1 MEKNY
6 SEKSTFPKG
15 EPQNMTFEQV
25 KKAFNKMENDKYKRP
40 KKGEESK
47 LTEYKKVTN
56 KPVNK
61 QQERQIVKNDIL
73 LLAKDLF
80 NEKKINKP
88 LYNKLY
94 NITIGAARMPTLQA
108 TLSSL
113 QDFKK
118 EESKAYKKSDFK
130 AKVKEAKTEDLGTFN
145 VYVKYRVE
153 RSLTEEEIEERKYLE
168 ELEAEGHD
176 VKKELKELGIV
187 DINITDKVIGKSN
200 IPNTIKKNLQYL

>member
-6 SEKSTFPKG
+6 SEKSTFPTG

-40 KKGEESK
+40 KKGEVSK

-56 KPVNK
+56 KQVNK
-61 QQERQIVKNDIL
+61 QEERQIIKNDIL

-118 EESKAYKKSDFK
+118 MKANLIKRVILKL
-130 AKVKEAKTEDLGTFN
+130 KVKKLKLKT
-145 VYVKYRVE
+145 
-153 RSLTEEEIEERKYLE
+153 
-168 ELEAEGHD
+168 
-176 VKKELKELGIV
+176 
-187 DINITDKVIGKSN
+187 
-200 IPNTIKKNLQYL
+200 